1 MDRFDEL
8 RRDLENEIDS
18 KTLDQAS
25 RPKEIDIENSV
36 RLQERSSTVDDDQ
49 GNDDT
54 SNDAKSNRKPTDVEV
69 FAKDCIVDEETISAI
84 SSDDIDAHSTTTT
97 TGAGAG
103 AGDNLV
109 GQVYSGEVVCGI
121 GESDRS
127 TAVGAADEVSVVN
140 TNSTHSRHNNNN
152 DHYNKADVEVVVD
165 ALTKD
170 IGGYAEAIGATNTGR
185 GGGAEGEVEG
195 GGVSKC
201 RAQVKPARDTTTVV
215 DVTRPT
221 ETKSLP
227 SSVGVGGEVEPIKS
241 TSIGVE
247 EEEQAVPSQEVS
259 KPRWY
264 RLPLDRPLT

>member
-36 RLQERSSTVDDDQ
+36 RLQERSSTVVDDQ

-84 SSDDIDAHSTTTT
+84 SSDDIDVQSTTITTTTTTTT

-103 AGDNLV
+103 DNLV
-109 GQVYSGEVVCGI
+109 SRVYSGEVVCGI

-127 TAVGAADEVSVVN
+127 TGVGAADEVSVVN
-140 TNSTHSRHNNNN
+140 TNSTLSRHNNNN
-152 DHYNKADVEVVVD
+152 HCDKAAVEVVVD
-165 ALTKD
+165 AFTKD
-170 IGGYAEAIGATNTGR
+170 SGGYAEAIGATNTGR

-247 EEEQAVPSQEVS
+247 EEEQPVPSQEVS
-259 KPRWY
+259 KPR
-264 RLPLDRPLT
+264 